1 MRVGWGVVAVLSVG
15 CAARQPAAP
24 VAPTASAASAASAA
38 PFDPRAVLSDEE
50 WCGTSEL
57 EAQSRGPID
66 IFVPAVVLV
75 DCTRPDGSTRTD
87 CTQSLVEVTLS
98 QPVRRLEVEAA
109 RLLDADSLQP
119 LAPVAASG
127 PLLRDRFSDAW
138 RPRHAQDEMFVAE
151 FRFTLGEVGAAL
163 ETGFDCARPLVVEL
177 DVVQEDPRT
186 TVRRTIRSPAVQVR
200 GCTPARR

>member
-1 MRVGWGVVAVLSVG
+1 MRFGWGVVAVLSVG
-15 CAARQPAAP
+15 CAARQPTAP
-24 VAPTASAASAASAA
+24 VAPAASAASAA
-38 PFDPRAVLSDEE
+38 PFDPRGVLSDEE

-57 EAQSRGPID
+57 EHRFRDPMAID
-66 IFVPAVVLV
+66 IFVPVVVLV
-75 DCTRPDGSTRTD
+75 DCMRPDGSARAD
-87 CTQSLVEVTLS
+87 CTQSLVEVKLS
-98 QPVRRLEVEAA
+98 EPVRRFEVEAA

-127 PLLRDRFSDAW
+127 PLLRDRASDAW

-151 FRFTLGEVGAAL
+151 FRFTLDEVGAAL
-163 ETGFDCARPLVVEL
+163 EAGFDCARPLVVEL
-177 DVVQEDPRT
+177 DVVQETRW